1 MNDNLQYC
9 EKRSDYTILSLKDFS
24 HGGVKRYASNVLLKK
39 EYTKNDMVEIVKII
53 TKKLEALDSQVICLF
68 LYSSLDD
75 LCFKNWIYQTQ
86 WISKEF
92 PPNFSFVTLEGMQI
106 DDETVITSSEVI
118 GWATPDI

>member
-1 MNDNLQYC
+1 M
-9 EKRSDYTILSLKDFS
+9 
-24 HGGVKRYASNVLLKK
+24 GKRYGGA
-39 EYTKNDMVEIVKII
+39 
-53 TKKLEALDSQVICLF
+53 CHPF
-68 LYSSLDD
+68 RYSSLDD